1 MGACRLILVVGG
13 AGYIGSQVVKLL
25 VNTEQVIVYD
35 NLSTGHREAVAEH
48 AIFVQG
54 DIRDE
59 VKLTQ
64 LFSLF
69 PIDAVFHFASA
80 CSAEESVPNP
90 AHYYENNVGAT
101 LHLLKVMR
109 AYKVNKMIYSS
120 TAAIYQPIAQGLLHE
135 ESTISP
141 VNPYGRS
148 MRMVEQIL
156 EDYAA
161 AYDFQC
167 TVLRYFNVAG
177 VDAFAQNGDSHAP
190 ETHLIPLVL
199 RHLSGETETVQIYGD
214 DYDTAD
220 GTYIRDY
227 LCVADLVK
235 AHILAFEALM
245 MEQKPFTI
253 YNVGNERGYSVKEI
267 IQLCEQVTQKKA
279 TIEIAKRRN
288 GEPAQLIASAKK
300 IRQALGWEAEKDL
313 HIMVEHACNWH
324 LLQKY

>member
-35 NLSTGHREAVAEH
+35 NLSTGHREAVTER

-69 PIDAVFHFASA
+69 PIDAVFHFVAA
-80 CSAEESVPNP
+80 CSVEESIQNP
-90 AHYYENNVGAT
+90 GHYYENNVGAT
-101 LHLLKVMR
+101 LNLLKVMR
-109 AYKVNKMIYSS
+109 SYKVNKLIFSS
-120 TAAIYQPIAQGLLHE
+120 TAATYQPLEQGLLHE
-135 ESTISP
+135 DSTIYP
-141 VNPYGRS
+141 ANPYGRS
-148 MRMVEQIL
+148 KRIVEQIL
-156 EDYAA
+156 EDYAV

-167 TVLRYFNVAG
+167 MILRSFNVVGA
-177 VDAFAQNGDSHAP
+177 DPFAKIGESQPTESHF
-190 ETHLIPLVL
+190 IPLVL
-199 RHLSGETETVQIYGD
+199 QHLHGETETIQIYGD

-227 LCVADLVK
+227 LHVTDLAK

-245 MEQKPFTI
+245 MEQMPFTI

-279 TIEIAKRRN
+279 TIEIAERRN
-288 GEPAQLIASAKK
+288 GEPARLVASAKK

-313 HIMVEHACNWH
+313 LTMVEHAWNRYQ
-324 LLQKY
+324 LQKY